1 MTTRRVA
8 GLNQVWTLGGL
19 TPLALARH
27 VLRQMSVHDTT
38 GYAAQLAYYFL
49 FSVFPFFLFLT
60 ALLAYVPVADLLDTI
75 MAMLAEF
82 VPQEVLT
89 LMQENVFELVTRQ
102 QGGLLSIG
110 IAMALWLAS
119 NATAAVINSLNHAY
133 GVSEGRPYWKVRA
146 VALALTVAVAGL
158 IVMTV
163 VLLLFSP
170 MIGGWLAERIGL
182 GAAFDTAWEVLRWT
196 IMLLSMIL
204 GAALLYYF
212 APDVEQQ
219 WRWITPGSVFA
230 VLLWVPAALGFG
242 YYVEQFGAYNKTYG
256 SIGAVIVL
264 LTWMYLSGLFL
275 LIGGEINAGIEH
287 AAANGKAPGK
297 KTLS

>member
-287 AAANGKAPGK
+287 ATANGKAPGK
-297 KTLS
+297 KTPS